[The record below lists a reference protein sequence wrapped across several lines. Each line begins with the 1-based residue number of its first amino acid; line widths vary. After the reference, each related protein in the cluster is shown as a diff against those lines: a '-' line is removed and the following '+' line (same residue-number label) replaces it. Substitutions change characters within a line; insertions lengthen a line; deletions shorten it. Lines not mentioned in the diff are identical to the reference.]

1 MPLPRPGQSSG
12 DPLVLSSSEL
22 MSSGW
27 SSCKMAKL
35 KSARVSPLYTNS
47 YWAVMTAKKKNVVA
61 TKLLELSYN
70 SGIV

>member
-12 DPLVLSSSEL
+12 DSLILSSSEL

-47 YWAVMTAKKKNVVA
+47 YWAVMTAKKKMLLPLNFWSYPITVA
-61 TKLLELSYN
+61 
-70 SGIV
+70 